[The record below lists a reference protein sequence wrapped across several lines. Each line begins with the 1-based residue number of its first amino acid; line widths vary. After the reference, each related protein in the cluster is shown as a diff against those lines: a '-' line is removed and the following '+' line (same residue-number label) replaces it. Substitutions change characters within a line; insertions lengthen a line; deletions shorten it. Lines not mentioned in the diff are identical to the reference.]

1 MRNSEGKTAEQ
12 WMRMMTQMVSLMDSR
27 YHRMQAEKWLAIRVE
42 KKERKRP
49 Y

>member
-1 MRNSEGKTAEQ
+1 
-12 WMRMMTQMVSLMDSR
+12 MMTQMVSLMDSR